1 VRHTHTL
8 ARLGF
13 DAEELDGDMSVSEF
27 IHRHGNLLKDCKKVS
42 GYRASATD
50 VFTLVAVFEQSWSPV
65 VGKTPVTLVAL
76 RDAGTAHSRGSAI
89 VQTLDVFP
97 SRRKLELAAFDGR
110 PLLRTD
116 HEHR

>member
-1 VRHTHTL
+1 MAH
-8 ARLGF
+8 
-13 DAEELDGDMSVSEF
+13 VSPRF
-27 IHRHGNLLKDCKKVS
+27 HPPRWQPVLKDCKKVS
-42 GYRASATD
+42 GYRATATD
-50 VFTLVAVFEQSWSPV
+50 AFTLVAVFEQSWRWKRHPPRTPPV
-65 VGKTPVTLVAL
+65 PRRGPPTPEQQNAS
-76 RDAGTAHSRGSAI
+76 AHSRGSAI